1 MCGFLGITYAA
12 KIKIPTKN
20 RNDDLFSE
28 DEFTFPVEDNKDPT
42 NFTGDVMKA
51 GILMAEIKN
60 QGKGKFKY
68 AWVFYP

>member
-1 MCGFLGITYAA
+1 MVSVCGLLGITLAA
-12 KIKIPTKN
+12 KIKIPSKN

-28 DEFTFPVEDNKDPT
+28 DEFTFPVEDNKDPS

-51 GILMAEIKN
+51 GILMATVTN

-68 AWVFYP
+68 A